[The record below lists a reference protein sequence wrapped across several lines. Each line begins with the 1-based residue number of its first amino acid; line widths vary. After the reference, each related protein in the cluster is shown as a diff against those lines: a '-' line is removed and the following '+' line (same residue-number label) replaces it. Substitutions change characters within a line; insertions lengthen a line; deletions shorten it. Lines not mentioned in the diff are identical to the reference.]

1 MKKTVATS
9 TVPETTNHTVPVFRS
24 RAFWELPDAIAE
36 VQIGMKTKPLVQ
48 FIMDWNHFPQD
59 REEML
64 SGELPPDCPTDHA
77 AAIAS
82 VVHALC
88 DRDGYELPQCLKG
101 LQADSNITLS
111 LRPVVTPF
119 TRKVRSLAPEVCHE
133 HKVFYEADLLDTK

>member
-1 MKKTVATS
+1 MKIVDTPTIQ
-9 TVPETTNHTVPVFRS
+9 ETANHTLPVFRS
-24 RAFWELPDAIAE
+24 RAFWELPEAIAE

-101 LQADSNITLS
+101 RQADSDITIS
-111 LRPVVTPF
+111 LHPVNTPF
-119 TRKVRSLAPEVCHE
+119 TRKVRDKSPDICFE
-133 HKVFYEADLLDTK
+133 HKVFYEAEMLDTV